1 MKKTIIDPPLKVI
14 VYNRSMEDGNMIKIG
29 QLAKRMGVSK
39 KTLYHYEDVGI
50 LKPSLIKD
58 NGYRYYDEKAIS
70 QLQRILL
77 LKSIGYT
84 LEQIKR
90 LLDSDSRATENQT
103 LIHSLSEQVTF
114 IEAEKERLSRLQY
127 YLNATIHVIKLKG
140 HLEPQEMLDVIEDLN
155 RRTLVNGVI
164 PAQFDEAL
172 AITEEQKGIL
182 DRLPVIGSDDPRL
195 EDLLSSFNDVRT
207 ILHKDPRSNEVQ
219 QIAHSLYTQSLEL
232 FEGDEELM
240 NFYWELLD
248 PSSDN
253 ELVLGMN
260 TEVTA
265 YMDKMFH
272 YYEKT
277 RLKNKERKET

>member
-1 MKKTIIDPPLKVI
+1 
-14 VYNRSMEDGNMIKIG
+14 MEDGNMIKIG
-29 QLAKRMGVSK
+29 QLAKKMGVSK

-50 LKPSLIKD
+50 LEPSLIKD
-58 NGYRYYDEKAIS
+58 NGYRYYDEQAIS

-84 LEQIKR
+84 LEQIKK
-90 LLDSDSRATENQT
+90 LFDSDSQIAENQT
-103 LIHSLSEQVTF
+103 WIHSLSEQVTL

-164 PAQFDEAL
+164 PARFDEAL

-207 ILHKDPRSNEVQ
+207 ILHKDPRSNDVQ
-219 QIAHSLYTQSLEL
+219 QIAHTLYTKTLEL

-240 NFYWELLD
+240 NFYWELIT

-272 YYEKT
+272 HYEKT
-277 RLKNKERKET
+277 RSENKERKET

>member
-1 MKKTIIDPPLKVI
+1 
-14 VYNRSMEDGNMIKIG
+14 MEGGNMIKIG
-29 QLAKRMGVSK
+29 QLAKKIGISK
-39 KTLYHYEDVGI
+39 KTLYHYENVGI

-58 NGYRYYDEKAIS
+58 NGYRYYDEQAIS

-84 LEQIKR
+84 LEQIKI
-90 LLDSDSRATENQT
+90 LFDSESETGENQT
-103 LIHSLSEQVTF
+103 WIHSLSEQVKL

-155 RRTLVNGVI
+155 RRTLVNGII
-164 PAQFDEAL
+164 PARFDEAL
-172 AITEEQKGIL
+172 EITKEQKEIL
-182 DRLPVIGSDDPRL
+182 ERLPVIGSDDPRL
-195 EDLLSSFNDVRT
+195 EEILSIFNEVRD
-207 ILHKDPRSNEVQ
+207 ILHMDPKSNAVQ
-219 QIAHSLYTQSLEL
+219 QIAHTLYIKTLEL

-240 NFYWELLD
+240 NFYWELIN

-265 YMDKMFH
+265 YIDKMFFH
-272 YYEKT
+272 YENNKA
-277 RLKNKERKET
+277 KNEERKEKNE

>member
-1 MKKTIIDPPLKVI
+1 
-14 VYNRSMEDGNMIKIG
+14 MEDGNMIKIG

-39 KTLYHYEDVGI
+39 KALYHYEDVGI

-103 LIHSLSEQVTF
+103 WIHSLSEQVTF

-140 HLEPQEMLDVIEDLN
+140 HLEPQEMLDIIEDLN

-195 EDLLSSFNDVRT
+195 EDLLSSFNDVRA